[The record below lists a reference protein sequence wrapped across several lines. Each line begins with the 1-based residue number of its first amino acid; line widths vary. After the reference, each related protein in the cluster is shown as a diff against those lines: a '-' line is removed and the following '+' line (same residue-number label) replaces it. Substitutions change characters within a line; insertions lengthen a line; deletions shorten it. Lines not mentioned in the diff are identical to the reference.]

1 MSMRDIEAEIAETR
15 AELERTL
22 AAIEDKFNVPKQAK
36 KAQAKV
42 TESYRRNPVPWLVGV
57 VGAVV
62 TIGGIIAW
70 KVVKR

>member
-1 MSMRDIEAEIAETR
+1 MSIRDIEAEIAETR

-36 KAQAKV
+36 KVQAKV
-42 TESYRRNPVPWLVGV
+42 TESYRRNPVPWLVGA

-62 TIGGIIAW
+62 VIGGLIAW
-70 KVVKR
+70 KVAKR